1 MPWPYRKNFCNQPHS
16 RTAIFLIKGVIEFR
30 AGKSVIFIIPT
41 QSKWTEAYKK
51 YVAPLV
57 AVLAHRDAPASGQV
71 FEAGGGWVAQVR
83 WTRAPGV
90 FFDLDRGFGA
100 EDLAARWGEVTDFS
114 AAVDPEAQHSI
125 GGSPQLQQIMKS
137 KL

>member
-57 AVLAHRDAPASGQV
+57 VTEGMN
-71 FEAGGGWVAQVR
+71 EAR
-83 WTRAPGV
+83 
-90 FFDLDRGFGA
+90 FDYC
-100 EDLAARWGEVTDFS
+100 EN
-114 AAVDPEAQHSI
+114 EANRSYSILYLLQPDVWHSI
-125 GGSPQLQQIMKS
+125 QE
-137 KL
+137 